1 MSNTQWTDGFLNEK
15 RQKGDIWYDDYVK
28 GILDV
33 SFLDPHKNFFADW
46 AKSQSDQ
53 ISEARQIAD
62 ALPKEGDPPP
72 ATIQQIGQ
80 LNDRQTQ
87 QFAELDKWYSHMW
100 PHGFQFNIDSTRL
113 ATLIACKALTNR
125 RLEEALAAM
134 NCALTNAALLEKHYE
149 QLVAQFAAQPD
160 VKQQMEADDLADYN
174 RMLQISD
181 SISKNPALFLCDH
194 GFRKAEFLSYPV
206 GLSDNFTPMW
216 CPEWVDENKLGIGA
230 KLWQEHMVGCLLVLF
245 AHSLPACYLDKK
257 GIPMLY
263 RTERLGK
270 QEFLAQRIYETG
282 FMLNDVMGEDGL
294 SVISDTGA
302 MHTAW
307 LAVAVHK
314 VYRDWKFQFGRYLKP
329 EWTDAQGNT
338 HTDVELLADPTI
350 QLEYR
355 ALEQQ
360 RTMPE
365 TYSASDLGCTSF
377 EWLFRHYVE
386 GAPNPTLNYFRG
398 RCLWGRGCLAATK
411 VRCLHAS
418 MRYRALRGDP
428 PYDVQENGMPINQ
441 EDLAYTLLTFG
452 YVIPLGIEKLGGIL
466 SRAEKEAFLH
476 CWKVVGFIMGIDDDL
491 LTDDWDQAKVLY
503 EKIKNRQQGPSANGV
518 VLTNAL
524 CTFITNLLPAWLPFR
539 GAIAPV
545 LIRDQLGADA
555 ADDLFD
561 ASGKAAS
568 RNLMVRG
575 CWAFV
580 KHVLLGGYFWSRHY
594 VFDRIPAT
602 RVATDAEVQFMGMTV
617 IESWKQTY
625 ERHRFDLTA
634 REKGFTANLNI
645 TEAQHEERAVTRRE
659 VFRWTA
665 AGLGLIVL
673 FHPFFWIGVASLV
686 AWHFSSAIWLGWV
699 VTAMFSLVVISVIG
713 VGVVE
718 GKLQT
723 LLQKLAFQPRRLF

>member
-1 MSNTQWTDGFLNEK
+1 MSHPQWTDGFLNVK
-15 RQKGDIWYDDYVK
+15 RQEGDIWYDDQVRDVL
-28 GILDV
+28 GV
-33 SFLDPHKNFFADW
+33 SFLDPHNTVFADW
-46 AKSQSDQ
+46 AKSQSEQ
-53 ISEARQIAD
+53 VSEAIQIKD
-62 ALPKEGDPPP
+62 GLPTEGDLPA
-72 ATIQQIGQ
+72 ATIQQIDQ
-80 LNDRQTQ
+80 LSDRHTQ
-87 QFAELDKWYSHMW
+87 QYAELDKWSLHLW
-100 PHGFQFNIDSTRL
+100 PDEFQFHIHSMRL
-113 ATLIACKALTNR
+113 TTIIACKALMSR
-125 RLEEALAAM
+125 RLEAALAAM
-134 NCALTNAALLEKHYE
+134 TCALTNAALLERHHE
-149 QLVAQFAAQPD
+149 QFVARAAAQPD
-160 VKQQMEADDLADYN
+160 LKQHLAADNLADYN
-174 RMLQISD
+174 RLLQISD
-181 SISKNPALFLCDH
+181 AIRKSPALVLSDH
-194 GFRKAEFLSYPV
+194 GFRKAQFMSYPV
-206 GLSDNFTPMW
+206 GLSDSFTPMW
-216 CPEWVDENKLGIGA
+216 CPDWVDENKLRIGA
-230 KLWQEHMVGCLLVLF
+230 RLWQEHMVACLLVLF
-245 AHSLPACYLDKK
+245 AHSLPACYLDKR

-270 QEFLAQRIYETG
+270 QEFLAQRIYETA
-282 FMLNDVMGEDGL
+282 FMLRDVMEEGGL

-302 MHTAW
+302 MQTAW
-307 LAVAVHK
+307 LAAAVHT
-314 VYRDWKFQFGRYLKP
+314 VHRDWTFELGRYLKP
-329 EWTDAQGNT
+329 EWKDAQGNT
-338 HTDVELLADPTI
+338 HTHLEMLADRAVQT
-350 QLEYR
+350 EYQV
-355 ALEQQ
+355 LVQ
-360 RTMPE
+360 RGAMPE

-377 EWLFRHYVE
+377 EWLFRHYVG
-386 GAPNPTLNYFRG
+386 GAPNPTFNYFRG
-398 RCLWGRGCLAATK
+398 RCLWGPGLLAATK
-411 VRCLHAS
+411 VRYLHAS
-418 MRYRALRGDP
+418 MRYRALRDDP

-452 YVIPLGIEKLGGIL
+452 YVIPLGVEKLGGIL
-466 SRAEKEAFLH
+466 SREEKEAFLH

-491 LTDDWDQAKVLY
+491 LTDDWDQAKGLY
-503 EKIKNRQQGPSANGV
+503 EKIKSRQQGPSANGV
-518 VLTNAL
+518 ILTSAL

-539 GAIAPV
+539 GALAPV
-545 LIRDQLGADA
+545 LIRDQLGAD

-686 AWHFSSAIWLGWV
+686 AWHFSSATWLGWV
-699 VTAMFSLVVISVIG
+699 VNAMFWLVVISVIG